1 MFRARA
7 ANVLKVGHVPKNST
21 MPRAETIEEA
31 TASCLHASPGTRTP
45 QNDMA
50 AATNPIDR
58 TQKMLATVVA
68 TEAAS
73 EGNGHDR
80 ARSQEP
86 VETTRPWATS
96 APSAPHMTEA
106 MKQEHSSNEELD
118 GLGRQA

>member
-1 MFRARA
+1 MFTARA
-7 ANVLKVGHVPKNST
+7 ASVLKVGHVPKNST

-31 TASCLHASPGTRTP
+31 RASCLHASPGTRTP

-50 AATNPIDR
+50 AATNPIVDR

-73 EGNGHDR
+73 EGNSHDR

-96 APSAPHMTEA
+96 APSAPT
-106 MKQEHSSNEELD
+106 
-118 GLGRQA
+118 